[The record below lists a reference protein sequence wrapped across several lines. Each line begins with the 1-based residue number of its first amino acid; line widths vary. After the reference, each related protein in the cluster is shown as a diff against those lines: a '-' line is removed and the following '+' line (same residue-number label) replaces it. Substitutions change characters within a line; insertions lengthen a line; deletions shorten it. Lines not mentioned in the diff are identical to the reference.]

1 MKQRIDL
8 GQWRDLAP
16 GARRRWADWC
26 LERDYEP
33 PAVAHGRHW
42 EDSRLWHAPTVGQL
56 IEFLAERERLDH
68 DRWGLV
74 VLPCEH
80 GRLAD
85 LCDAL
90 WAAATA
96 LLEG

>member
-1 MKQRIDL
+1 MKRRIDAA
-8 GQWRDLAP
+8 QWQALAP
-16 GARRRWADWC
+16 TAQRRWQGWC
-26 LERDYEP
+26 MAHAYEP
-33 PAVAHGRHW
+33 SELHRGPRW
-42 EDSRLWHAPTVGQL
+42 EARLWHAPTVGQL